1 MISVCIA
8 TYNGEKELTR
18 QLDSIIAQ
26 LRPGDE
32 IVVSDDHSTDGTR
45 ELLAKYPADVVRVV
59 AGPAKG
65 SPIPNFENALRHAK
79 GDYIFLADQDDQWL
93 QGKVEACLKALQHC
107 DCVVTDCIVTD
118 GGLRLKSPSFYGL
131 NHTRCGK
138 FYNLLVKNGYLG
150 CCMAFR
156 RSVLEKALPFPPD
169 IPMHDIWIGN
179 VAAFSGRVAF
189 IPDKL
194 INFCRHDHNASSTA
208 RQSQASLRCKI
219 GFRWA
224 VVKHLLP
231 LLWRGRR

>member
-8 TYNGEKELTR
+8 TYNGVEELPR

-26 LRPGDE
+26 LHTGDE

-45 ELLAKYPADVVRVV
+45 ELLATYPSEILRVV
-59 AGPAKG
+59 DGPAKG
-65 SPIPNFENALRHAK
+65 SPIPNFENALRNAK

-93 QGKVEACLKALQHC
+93 PGKVEAFLRALRQY
-107 DCVVTDCIVTD
+107 DCVVSDSYVTD
-118 GGLRLKSPSFYGL
+118 ADLRVLSPSFYAL
-131 NHTRCGK
+131 NHTRRGR

-156 RSVLEKALPFPPD
+156 RSVLERAMPFPSD

-179 VAAFSGRVAF
+179 VAAFTGRVAF
-189 IPDKL
+189 IPDRL

-208 RQSQASLRCKI
+208 RRSRASLICKI
-219 GFRWA
+219 GYRWT
-224 VVKHLLP
+224 VVKHLLSLP
-231 LLWRGRR
+231 YRKR